1 MLSFTVHTS
10 GLAGLGAKLA
20 QGATRAETIVAQQA
34 MKDTSPFV
42 PFKTGSLNTRAR
54 VVGNQIIYPGP
65 YSRYLYYGKVMVN
78 AATGKGP
85 ARWIDKDGN
94 EVIRFPYGSHL
105 IPTSRDLVFS
115 TAGHPQAQPF
125 WFEASKRQNLAK
137 WERVARNAIA
147 QGGNNGD

>member
-1 MLSFTVHTS
+1 MLSFTVHID
-10 GLAGLGAKLA
+10 GLDALKDKLA
-20 QGATRAETIVAQQA
+20 RKATKAERTVAQEV
-34 MKDTSPFV
+34 MSDTSPFV
-42 PFKTGSLNTRAR
+42 PFKTGTTDKRTR
-54 VVGNQIIYPGP
+54 VVENFIIYPP
-65 YSRYLYYGKVMVN
+65 PFSRYLYYGKVMVN

-85 ARWIDKDGN
+85 AHWIDKDGN